1 VNIKKQVW
9 SNIGSGKWH
18 VAVLACALVMTVDSA
33 VANDVSS
40 TSPDSDAGVLRK
52 FEKSIQPDSGNNN
65 VSPPQREPSRTR
77 EEHDDGI
84 GHELGEELATDFVN
98 GLVNVVSTIIVE
110 GGRATMQ
117 RVAPDDSSSSRRN
130 DGDALIPF
138 VRYDFG
144 YQRVSSNIEATFNRL
159 EGGYGPFALYLEEY
173 GFHEAAPVSVLR
185 VQRQMFFYRVAGQ
198 HIEIDFGLGRSVVSG
213 AKRTAMNAFSL
224 RGKFMLT
231 DNASVDFTPV
241 WGNGMDDYELALRWG
256 RQFGSFAVGYR
267 SLQTSGASLNG
278 PFVGFALYF

>member
-1 VNIKKQVW
+1 MNVKKQVW
-9 SNIGSGKWH
+9 SNIGSGRWL
-18 VAVLACALVMTVDSA
+18 VAVLACILGMTVDA
-33 VANDVSS
+33 AAKDVSS

-52 FEKSIQPDSGNNN
+52 FEKTIQPDSGNNN
-65 VSPPQREPSRTR
+65 VRPPRREPSRTR
-77 EEHDDGI
+77 EEHDDSI

-98 GLVNVVSTIIVE
+98 GLVNVVSTVIVD

-117 RVAPDDSSSSRRN
+117 RVSPDNESSSRRN

-159 EGGYGPFALYLEEY
+159 EGGYGPFALYIEEY

-185 VQRQMFFYRVAGQ
+185 VQRQMFLYRVAGQ
-198 HIEIDFGLGRSVVSG
+198 YTEIDFGLGRSVISG
-213 AKRTAMNAFSL
+213 AKRTVMDAFSL

-231 DNASVDFTPV
+231 DYASIDFTPV
-241 WGNGMDDYELALRWG
+241 WGNGMDDYELALHWG
-256 RQFGSFAVGYR
+256 RQFGSFTVGYR

-278 PFVGFALYF
+278 PFVGFALFF